1 MVSGSKSL
9 KNNIKLNEEEMQT
22 VAQFVYPENLLSAGG
37 YEKEIK
43 RIALTCSALAA
54 FEKVWGLVCLDINAK
69 LITVMK
75 TVMFGTIDGA
85 K

>member
-1 MVSGSKSL
+1 MVFGSKSL

-22 VAQFVYPENLLSAGG
+22 VGQFLCPANLLSAGG
-37 YEKEIK
+37 CEKEIK

-54 FEKVWGLVCLDINAK
+54 FEKVWVLVCLDINAK
-69 LITVMK
+69 LITVTK